1 MGLVVVRKCGIYLVD
16 FKNNKIINQIST
28 QLNNIKNQNN
38 NNNTKRKNKTKTNHL
53 LEDSKFI
60 QITQSKI

>member
-38 NNNTKRKNKTKTNHL
+38 NTKSKNKNKTNQL
-53 LEDSKFI
+53 LNDTKFI

>member
-28 QLNNIKNQNN
+28 QLNQNNQNN
-38 NNNTKRKNKTKTNHL
+38 NNNTKRKNKNKTNHL

>member
-1 MGLVVVRKCGIYLVD
+1 MGLVVVRKYGIYLVD

-38 NNNTKRKNKTKTNHL
+38 NKNTKRKNKTKTNHL
-53 LEDSKFI
+53 LEDSKLI